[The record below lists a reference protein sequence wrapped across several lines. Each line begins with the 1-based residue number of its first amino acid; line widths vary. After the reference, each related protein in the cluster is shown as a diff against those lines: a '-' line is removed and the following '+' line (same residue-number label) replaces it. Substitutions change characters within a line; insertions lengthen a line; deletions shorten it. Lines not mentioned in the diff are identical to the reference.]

1 MRPSRLDDRGK
12 KTVKSDQ
19 KCNYVLYCWA
29 TGHTRFLSR
38 VGVAPTDHELN
49 RLSNSWPTTCLSLY
63 SHTRIRTL
71 RYLFG
76 GLHLLFMRTC
86 APPYASK
93 VFPLKKIKKTNNG
106 EVTPVCVIRNLSPPL
121 AFDFC
126 FGWGSWKKARNK
138 IPLGAY
144 RSWTDVRTR
153 FSQTNFYTSL
163 SQFSIRDG
171 YRILPKF
178 LFRKSDTCS
187 RSASTDFPSRWSY
200 SSVYLTTN
208 TCDNWR
214 LESFAPTTF
223 TNLPKQPCERLR
235 NG

>member
-106 EVTPVCVIRNLSPPL
+106 EVTPVCVIRNLSPPNC
-121 AFDFC
+121 FC
-126 FGWGSWKKARNK
+126 FVLVSLTEEAEVETTK
-138 IPLGAY
+138 IKYLIRY
-144 RSWTDVRTR
+144 INVKII
-153 FSQTNFYTSL
+153 YL
-163 SQFSIRDG
+163 SGLAGIREPG
-171 YRILPKF
+171 
-178 LFRKSDTCS
+178 
-187 RSASTDFPSRWSY
+187 
-200 SSVYLTTN
+200 
-208 TCDNWR
+208 
-214 LESFAPTTF
+214 
-223 TNLPKQPCERLR
+223 PCIKLL
-235 NG
+235 